1 MIHIFITF
9 SILRPNIPGWYQ
21 YVAKY
26 GISLMILLLA
36 PLKSEI
42 TDHDHIERIS

>member
-1 MIHIFITF
+1 MMHIFITF
-9 SILRPNIPGWYQ
+9 SVLRQNVPGWYQ

-26 GISLMILLLA
+26 GVPLMTLLLA

-42 TDHDHIERIS
+42 TDHDHIEGIS